1 MGRDEKE
8 GSMIGKRHG
17 GRDPLPFLLSPTNYL
32 AGPFSKAETV
42 AHLAVKADCIGVLI
56 QNTEYTL
63 I

>member
-1 MGRDEKE
+1 
-8 GSMIGKRHG
+8 MIGKRHG